1 MKFLIGITIV
11 FFVGILS
18 SNAFGETEY
27 VDEKRNFS
35 ITLPD
40 GWIIGEKPRLE
51 DGFQKFQKDG
61 VIEPYKPVIFVLYD
75 KNYDKTPYFAS
86 YTPWLIAGEYFEY
99 YDAIPP
105 EIWCEGWKYRPD
117 GHTYD
122 MHCIDI
128 EELKNEYFNEG
139 KNEIHEIDAVIVW
152 ESDWEDK
159 SVIKKEQFFSKRI
172 TNGIDHWSLIVIYD
186 HDTLYEFPNL
196 NAEIKHILESF
207 TPLLCKDKSSTR
219 IALDGEMNPI
229 IGSRHDYQITVE
241 NAMDRGSIYVDA
253 YGIDFTQV
261 YSNEIKKENTH
272 GSQSYDMRG
281 SGDFFIKDVTFHY
294 ISSSFALGESS
305 INIANGC
312 HLVQFPITIR
322 DENWS
327 GAEVISVVP
336 EWVKNNAEW
345 WADGAIDDSAFIQAI
360 QFLIKEDIISIDPV
374 ASSATESTKTVP
386 AWVKNNA
393 GWWAEG
399 LISEND
405 FLKGI
410 KFMIQTGVISV
421 S

>member
-1 MKFLIGITIV
+1 MKLLIGISIV
-11 FFVGILS
+11 FFVGLLS
-18 SNAFGETEY
+18 SSAFGETQH

-40 GWIIGEKPRLE
+40 GWIVGEKPRLE
-51 DGFQKFQKDG
+51 DGFIKFQKDG
-61 VIEPYKPVIFVLYD
+61 DIEPFKPVIFVLYE
-75 KNYDKTPYFAS
+75 KNYQKTPYFTS
-86 YTPWLIAGEYFEY
+86 TMPWIVAGEYFEY

-117 GHTYD
+117 GYTYD
-122 MHCIDI
+122 MHCIGI

-172 TNGIDHWSLIVIYD
+172 TNGIDHWSLIVLYD

-196 NAEIKHILESF
+196 DAEIKPILESF
-207 TPLLCKDKSSTR
+207 APLLCNDKSSTR
-219 IALDGEMNPI
+219 ITLDGEMNPI
-229 IGSRHDYQITVE
+229 IGSRQDYQITVE
-241 NAMDRGSIYVDA
+241 NPMDRGSIYFDV
-253 YGIDFTQV
+253 YGIDHTQLD
-261 YSNEIKKENTH
+261 SKNKKNTH

-281 SGDFFIKDVTFHY
+281 SGDFFIKDATFHY
-294 ISSSFALGESS
+294 LSSSFSLGESS

-312 HLVQFPITIR
+312 HLFQFPITIR

-327 GAEVISVVP
+327 ETEVISVVP
-336 EWVKNNAEW
+336 AWVKNNAGW
-345 WADGAIDDSAFIQAI
+345 WADGSIDDDAFIQAI
-360 QFLIKEDIISIDPV
+360 QFLIKEEIISIDSV